1 MDYALSEVFCVELP
15 RVVGPLSNAGYWDH
29 RPSPEPLN
37 PQNEGEQGNAHN
49 LILLLST
56 RVANVGKIFLKP
68 VPAGICIMIA
78 HEPNQEVIIEDLSIN
93 HK

>member
-1 MDYALSEVFCVELP
+1 MDYALSEVF
-15 RVVGPLSNAGYWDH
+15 LSRITWSCWPAFPHCLSG
-29 RPSPEPLN
+29 SLPEPLK